1 MLAINTNQS
10 INQFANSEKKHFSIE
25 GDFGEW
31 QFCTHRFIFLSFNA
45 MQSIPM

>member
-1 MLAINTNQS
+1 MLALKTNQS
-10 INQFANSEKKHFSIE
+10 INLQIPEKNFSVE

-31 QFCTHRFIFLSFNA
+31 QFCANRFIFLSFNA